1 MITTLNFGVAPLGLH
16 HGDHVITGRAARAAV
31 MGHGT
36 CRLISYADLPYAITT
51 PQLVNDK
58 IAEIQ
63 DTGAPAYQ
71 VFGLL
76 MGRDRASMTRCSL
89 LRRVPGRTA
98 SGAAPLLA

>member
-1 MITTLNFGVAPLGLH
+1 
-16 HGDHVITGRAARAAV
+16 

-63 DTGAPAYQ
+63 DTGLRVQEFRPP
-71 VFGLL
+71 
-76 MGRDRASMTRCSL
+76 MGRDRASMTRAVDRYESQAEQLAVPHPDWRDC
-89 LRRVPGRTA
+89 LRKDAERFFRN
-98 SGAAPLLA
+98 